1 MRIMEIFPQ
10 YHKIFSRDYD
20 AAIKNSK
27 QSELNDKK
35 QRKQLEIGKSKETL
49 ANKQHDLQKLSSPDN
64 SK

>member
-1 MRIMEIFPQ
+1 MRMMEIFPQ

-20 AAIKNSK
+20 TAIKNAK
-27 QSELNDKK
+27 HTELNDKK

-49 ANKQHDLQKLSSPDN
+49 ANKQHELQKLSSPEN

>member
-20 AAIKNSK
+20 TAIKKSK

-49 ANKQHDLQKLSSPDN
+49 ANKQRDLQKLSSPDN

>member
-1 MRIMEIFPQ
+1 MRMMEIFPQ

-20 AAIKNSK
+20 TAIKNSK
-27 QSELNDKK
+27 DAESNNKK

-49 ANKQHDLQKLSSPDN
+49 AKKQRDLQKLSSPEN

>member
-1 MRIMEIFPQ
+1 MRMMEIFPQ

-20 AAIKNSK
+20 TAIKNSK
-27 QSELNDKK
+27 NSELNDKK

-49 ANKQHDLQKLSSPDN
+49 ANKQRDLQKLSLPDN

>member
-10 YHKIFSRDYD
+10 YHKIFSKDYD
-20 AAIKNSK
+20 TAIKNAK
-27 QSELNDKK
+27 NTELNDKK

-49 ANKQHDLQKLSSPDN
+49 ANKQRDLQKLSSPDN